1 MSRPADPRAIADP
14 ELVRLLASPVRQELV
29 DTLAALGGTASVATL
44 AEQLGRPADGLYHH
58 MRLLA
63 SAGLVEASDGDAGG
77 ERLYRLIGDGAP
89 IRLAYRRGP
98 GGNTDALRH
107 FARALLHVAASDFDA
122 AVDRPGVALSG
133 PRRELWA
140 SRTTG
145 WLSDGDLVE
154 VNHLLERL
162 GALLSQPKSDDRSRL
177 MSLAFA
183 FAPLHPRPK
192 RRG

>member
-29 DTLAALGGTASVATL
+29 DTLAALGGMASVATL

-63 SAGLVEASDGDAGG
+63 AAGLVDAMEADTGG
-77 ERLYRLIGDGAP
+77 ERRYRLVGDGSP
-89 IRLAYRRGP
+89 IRLAYRQGP
-98 GGNTDALRH
+98 DGNTDALSQ
-107 FARALLHVAASDFDA
+107 FARALLHVARSDFDA
-122 AVDRPGVALSG
+122 AVDRPGVALAG
-133 PRRELWA
+133 PQRQLWA

-145 WLSDGDLVE
+145 WLSDDDLVE
-154 VNHLLERL
+154 VNRLLERL
-162 GALLSQPKSDDRSRL
+162 GAMLSQPKSEERSRL

-183 FAPLHPRPK
+183 LAPLHPRPK
-192 RRG
+192 RRD